1 MEDTMHD
8 RIEAALNRAADWTA
22 MSPAHHVDLAE
33 ELHQTRVTR
42 NPHLEYQSTRTFG
55 ERLADRIA
63 SFGGSWKFIMLFFGI
78 LAAWTGLNSLVLAP
92 RGHAFDPYPYIFLN
106 LVLSTLAAL
115 QAPVIMMSQQRQA
128 TRDRHEALTDY
139 RVNLK
144 AEIEIRALHA
154 KLDALRDVQWRELV
168 QMQHEQI
175 ALLGRLIAPP
185 GAPSTVTLPAT

>member
-8 RIEAALNRAADWTA
+8 RIEAALGRAANWTA

-42 NPHLEYQSTRTFG
+42 NPHLEYLSARTFG

-78 LAAWTGLNSLVLAP
+78 LAAWTGLNSFVLAP

-106 LVLSTLAAL
+106 LMLSMLAAL

-139 RVNLK
+139 QVNLK

-175 ALLGRLIAPP
+175 ALLGRLITPP
-185 GAPSTVTLPAT
+185 GAMRQ